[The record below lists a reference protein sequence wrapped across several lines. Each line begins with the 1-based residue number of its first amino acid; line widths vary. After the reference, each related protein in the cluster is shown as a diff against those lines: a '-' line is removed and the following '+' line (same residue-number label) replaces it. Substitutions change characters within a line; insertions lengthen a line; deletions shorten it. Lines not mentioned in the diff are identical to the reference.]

1 MRGRQGASRASC
13 ADFDAGVVDG
23 VDPTLKWLKWCAF
36 PTSAAKVALIDQ
48 HGYESAPRAARM
60 LLCRCIIYRERG
72 SGRAAAK
79 RGRGIHAHPQAQ
91 A

>member
-13 ADFDAGVVDG
+13 ADFDGRSCASNANAKDRS
-23 VDPTLKWLKWCAF
+23 CAF
-36 PTSAAKVALIDQ
+36 PTSAAEVALIDQ

-60 LLCRCIIYRERG
+60 LLRRCIIYRERG